1 MGQYLIITEE
11 EINNHPNDFE
21 LGKLVRMKYIKSKEI
36 KECPICGAEK
46 KCTPEKENCKKEL

>member
-21 LGKLVRMKYIKSKEI
+21 LGKLVRMKYIKSKEN

-46 KCTPEKENCKKEL
+46 KCTLEEENCKKDL

>member
-11 EINNHPNDFE
+11 EIKNHPNDFE
-21 LGKLVRMKYIKSKEI
+21 LGKLVRMKYIKSMEI

-46 KCTPEKENCKKEL
+46 KCTPEEKNCKKDL